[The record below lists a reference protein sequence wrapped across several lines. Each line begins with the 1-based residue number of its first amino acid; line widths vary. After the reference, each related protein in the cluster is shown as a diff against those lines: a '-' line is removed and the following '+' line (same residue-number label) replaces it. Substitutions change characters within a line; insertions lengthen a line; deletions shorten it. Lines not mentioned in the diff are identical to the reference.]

1 MLLRIIIDVLLR
13 KIHVLLRMII
23 LGEKIWHNSW
33 IGVLVKRHPHAT
45 TIKKRKCLAVGLS
58 PRVMLTQGDR
68 YTLTQTMQ
76 Q

>member
-1 MLLRIIIDVLLR
+1 M

-23 LGEKIWHNSW
+23 LGKKIWYNSW

-58 PRVMLTQGDR
+58 PRVMLTEGDR